1 MLEGYRRTVKI
12 VRRRKNAS
20 HRHTDT
26 GILAHGCD
34 DVDHPK
40 GVLVGGG
47 AVHDTDVEHL
57 QHTGGVRVRIGV
69 GYGDKP
75 WTLEIRFLS

>member
-1 MLEGYRRTVKI
+1 MEI
-12 VRRRKNAS
+12 VRQRKNAS

-26 GILAHGCD
+26 GIPTHGHD
-34 DVDHPK
+34 DGDHPK

-47 AVHDTDVEHL
+47 AVQDTDVEHL

-75 WTLEIRFLS
+75 WKLEIRFLS